1 MAKYLDANGVK
12 YLWSKIK
19 DNFWAKSDLDTTFVE
34 VVDNLPTEGIK
45 RCLYLKATAVEGDN
59 NKYEEYIYI
68 GDLPISETNPYDA
81 TKWEKLGEYK
91 AEVDLTPYAKKT
103 DLAWTKDG
111 DGIVYGWKM
120 SSTDVLGKG
129 AVICGKSQTA
139 TGEYSSTEGSYNY
152 ATGDYSHAEGN
163 GTKAIGAN
171 SHSEGYETR
180 AKGTHSHA
188 EGDTTYASGWAS
200 HAEGIY
206 NIDNEK
212 ALHSRGVGRY
222 VQGGDSIFMNSEYTY
237 YNEDDATDTKNGNI
251 YFLGVGGYD
260 GMSTDATTYSSV
272 QEVIN
277 NLQGSVLGSAEVDAR
292 DNRLDIAL
300 YDSNEE
306 PNALAEVSLPMATD
320 TTLGVVKL
328 YGATTVATDT
338 TDGGYDVKTT
348 NALIGAA
355 PFKNTIGN
363 TATDYNDRESTTND
377 ATFINQPNGKGVT
390 SSIQVKGSGTVKVS
404 SANHVITIQ
413 DTAFTGAVGGSGTT
427 SDGTAGYVPAPK
439 KAQYHNYLRGDGTWA
454 SAPVTI
460 WGTSA
465 TDAAGSGSL
474 SGTAYLNTVIDKGTS
489 GSVINSCAIT
499 AGNNM
504 SIIGLT
510 SGGITI
516 GTTATADS
524 ALTNAEIDAAIA

>member
-19 DNFWAKSDLDTTFVE
+19 DNFWSKSDLDTTFVE

-237 YNEDDATDTKNGNI
+237 YNKDDATDTKNGNI

-328 YGATTVATDT
+328 ADT
-338 TDGGYDVKTT
+338 SQGVSVDD
-348 NALIGAA
+348 
-355 PFKNTIGN
+355 
-363 TATDYNDRESTTND
+363 
-377 ATFINQPNGKGVT
+377 KGVMT
-390 SSIQVKGSGTVKVS
+390 ASDYVNAIVYSQVGSGVV
-404 SANHVITIQ
+404 
-413 DTAFTGAVGGSGTT
+413 TAEASDVNIALYGLAHKEGEKLCSFTL
-427 SDGTAGYVPAPK
+427 PA
-439 KAQYHNYLRGDGTWA
+439 A
-454 SAPVTI
+454 SATASGVMTAAMYAALPVE
-460 WGTSA
+460 G
-465 TDAAGSGSL
+465 
-474 SGTAYLNTVIDKGTS
+474 
-489 GSVINSCAIT
+489 
-499 AGNNM
+499 
-504 SIIGLT
+504 
-510 SGGITI
+510 
-516 GTTATADS
+516 
-524 ALTNAEIDAAIA
+524 ALTEAEIDAAIA

>member
-19 DNFWAKSDLDTTFVE
+19 DNFWSKSDLDTTFVE

-103 DLAWTKDG
+103 ELAWTKDG
-111 DGIVYGWKM
+111 NGIVYGSKKL
-120 SSTDVLGKG
+120 SSDVLGDH
-129 AVICGKSQTA
+129 AVVCGDGVQALGKYSIAEGRGSTA
-139 TGEYSSTEGSYNY
+139 D
-152 ATGDYSHAEGN
+152 GDYSHAEGSGDAN
-163 GTKAIGAN
+163 GD
-171 SHSEGYETR
+171 Y
-180 AKGTHSHA
+180 SHA
-188 EGDTTYASGWAS
+188 EGSGKANGDRS
-200 HAEGIY
+200 HAEGLKTIADADYSHAEGRY
-206 NIDNEK
+206 NVANEN
-212 ALHSRGVGRY
+212 ALHSRGVGY
-222 VQGGDSIFMNSEYTY
+222 WDTSAYEYKKINSEYTY
-237 YNEDDATDTKNGNI
+237 YNPNDATDAKNGNI

-328 YGATTVATDT
+328 ADT
-338 TDGGYDVKTT
+338 SQGVSVDD
-348 NALIGAA
+348 
-355 PFKNTIGN
+355 
-363 TATDYNDRESTTND
+363 
-377 ATFINQPNGKGVT
+377 KGVMT
-390 SSIQVKGSGTVKVS
+390 ASDYVNAIVYSQVGSGVV
-404 SANHVITIQ
+404 
-413 DTAFTGAVGGSGTT
+413 TAEASDVNIALYGLAHKEGEKLCNFTL
-427 SDGTAGYVPAPK
+427 PA
-439 KAQYHNYLRGDGTWA
+439 A
-454 SAPVTI
+454 SATASGVMTAAMYAALPVE
-460 WGTSA
+460 GA
-465 TDAAGSGSL
+465 L
-474 SGTAYLNTVIDKGTS
+474 SND
-489 GSVINSCAIT
+489 
-499 AGNNM
+499 
-504 SIIGLT
+504 
-510 SGGITI
+510 
-516 GTTATADS
+516 
-524 ALTNAEIDAAIA
+524 EIDAAIA

>member
-103 DLAWTKDG
+103 ELAWTKDG
-111 DGIVYGWKM
+111 NGIVYGWKM

-222 VQGGDSIFMNSEYTY
+222 VQGGDPIFMNSEYTY
-237 YNEDDATDTKNGNI
+237 YNNDDATDTKNGNI

-328 YGATTVATDT
+328 ADT
-338 TDGGYDVKTT
+338 SQGVSVDD
-348 NALIGAA
+348 
-355 PFKNTIGN
+355 
-363 TATDYNDRESTTND
+363 
-377 ATFINQPNGKGVT
+377 KGVMT
-390 SSIQVKGSGTVKVS
+390 ASDYVNAIVYSQVGSGVV
-404 SANHVITIQ
+404 
-413 DTAFTGAVGGSGTT
+413 TAEASDVNIALYGLAHKEGEKLCSFTL
-427 SDGTAGYVPAPK
+427 PA
-439 KAQYHNYLRGDGTWA
+439 A
-454 SAPVTI
+454 SATASGVMTAAMYAALPVE
-460 WGTSA
+460 GA
-465 TDAAGSGSL
+465 L
-474 SGTAYLNTVIDKGTS
+474 SND
-489 GSVINSCAIT
+489 
-499 AGNNM
+499 
-504 SIIGLT
+504 
-510 SGGITI
+510 
-516 GTTATADS
+516 
-524 ALTNAEIDAAIA
+524 EIDAAIA